1 MAVPSE
7 QQQRSERVHLSGL
20 LGLAVD
26 GRDASAARQ
35 IAADVAEGK
44 CSLLDL
50 VDNMGVYLTHT
61 ETEIRALGTRL
72 LSDVLQHNLR
82 KLQPKELEV
91 LALFYVDKL
100 KDHYTVLPGVLQGFV
115 ALSSAPNLPVGLE
128 VRVLKAI
135 FQDVHVQSLVYSDR
149 RSVYNIIANFMETK
163 EPELKA
169 LGTDFTYGF
178 VQATDGEKDPRNLLI
193 SFRIAH
199 GIVSRG
205 YQLGS
210 FVEELFEVTSC
221 YFPIDFTP
229 PTTDPHGI
237 TAEQLV
243 LGLRAVLSSTPKFA
257 EFCLPLLLEK
267 LDSDINSAK
276 VDALETLISC
286 CEVYTSV
293 ELAPSLPSLWASI
306 RREVCQVGGSG
317 KVEGTALRALRAV
330 LVSLSRSVVPA
341 DGDDPL
347 TPFLCQIHEDC
358 RPPLLGADMALVWPS
373 AKLLQACCGASYR
386 ACSVTVSAILPLLL
400 QQYEEH
406 QQLAKR
412 HTVLGIL
419 RGFLTKCLDV
429 ASAEE
434 VDSPIAPF
442 VERLCELLYGAVTDA
457 GVQLRCAGLAT
468 LTVLARLPA
477 CLAEA
482 DINCVVGHITRL
494 LVEDSDEQVNGAAM
508 QATSALAPL
517 HTDAFLGLA
526 VPRLLEI
533 LHSDDERS
541 RKALRCTERL
551 CCHPRLTSALVPHL
565 LSFLGSTGTGQR
577 ARREEA
583 ALAACATLLSVAEAR
598 SGVEDCRRLLY
609 TTAVPHLLRLAV
621 CATLPPRC
629 AAEFLCSKEVVASIA
644 KVLST
649 LSSRA
654 AESSWADAI
663 VSQIVSLFLD
673 GDLSLLQEDG
683 AAAVSFQPLHAES
696 PTPQTQLTVLLSACL
711 SFLPRTVAVPSQDR
725 LLRALAHLCCCSLH
739 EPTYSASA
747 SCLAA
752 LLNKHPTGGQ
762 GRALIRLGVGGSDNG
777 FPCPWHVHSLRLLLQ
792 LTKALVIRYHPKAPV
807 LVNQLVQLLSDPELG
822 PAAADGFALLT
833 SDTDGE
839 LSPAAHADLRPLFRQ
854 RVYTEHGSVLLLQLA
869 SALPD
874 HKAHCLRALS
884 HLLGSLPKQ
893 VVLSEMPTLCPVL
906 LDSLSSADA
915 TVQRSALSLLRE
927 ALCDAP
933 LTLSAHVDT
942 LVTRL
947 LLLCGSAAMRVR
959 MGALQCLCALV
970 QLPAHVVLPHKQA
983 VIHALGTALDDHKRL
998 VRKEAVEARTAWYML
1013 GC

>member
-1 MAVPSE
+1 MAVSPG
-7 QQQRSERVHLSGL
+7 QQPWSERALLSGL
-20 LGLAVD
+20 LSLAVD

-50 VDNMGVYLTHT
+50 VDDMGVYLTHT

-178 VQATDGEKDPRNLLI
+178 VQAMDGEKDPRNLLI

-199 GIVSRG
+199 GIVARG

-317 KVEGTALRALRAV
+317 KVEGAALRALRAV

-347 TPFLCQIHEDC
+347 TPFLCQIHGDC

-386 ACSVTVSAILPLLL
+386 ACSVTLSAILPLLM

-429 ASAEE
+429 ASTEE
-434 VDSPIAPF
+434 VDSPVAPF
-442 VERLCELLYGAVTDA
+442 VERLCKLLYGAVTDA

-477 CLAEA
+477 CLAQA

-541 RKALRCTERL
+541 RKALQCTERL

-565 LSFLGSTGTGQR
+565 LSFLGSTGT
-577 ARREEA
+577 EEA
-583 ALAACATLLSVAEAR
+583 ALAGCATLLSVAEAR

-621 CATLPPRC
+621 CATLPPRR
-629 AAEFLCSKEVVASIA
+629 AAEFLRSEEVVASIA

-649 LSSRA
+649 VSSRA
-654 AESSWADAI
+654 AESSWADGI

-696 PTPQTQLTVLLSACL
+696 PTPQTQLTVLFSACI
-711 SFLPRTVAVPSQDR
+711 SFLPRTVAVPSRDR
-725 LLRALAHLCCCSLH
+725 LLRALVGLCCCSLH

-747 SCLAA
+747 TCLAA
-752 LLNKHPTGGQ
+752 LLNKHPAGEELDSLLDDVLDRVHRGLLPCEPAAERR
-762 GRALIRLGVGGSDNG
+762 RALV
-777 FPCPWHVHSLRLLLQ
+777 SLLW

-807 LVNQLVQLLSDPELG
+807 LVNQLVQLLSDQELG

-833 SDTDGE
+833 SDTDRE
-839 LSPAAHADLRPLFRQ
+839 LSPAAHADVRPLFRQ
-854 RVYTEHGSVLLLQLA
+854 RVYTEHGHVLLLQLA
-869 SALPD
+869 TALPD

-884 HLLGSLPKQ
+884 HLLASLPKQ

-915 TVQRSALSLLRE
+915 TVQRSALSLLRD
-927 ALCDAP
+927 ALGDAP

-983 VIHALGTALDDHKRL
+983 VIHALGAALDDHKRL

>member
-1 MAVPSE
+1 MAVPPE
-7 QQQRSERVHLSGL
+7 QQQWSERVHLSGL

-100 KDHYTVLPGVLQGFV
+100 QDHYTVLPGVLQGFV

-317 KVEGTALRALRAV
+317 KVEGAALRALRAV

-429 ASAEE
+429 ASTEE
-434 VDSPIAPF
+434 VDSPVAPL

-477 CLAEA
+477 CLAQA

-541 RKALRCTERL
+541 RKALQCTERL

-565 LSFLGSTGTGQR
+565 LSFLGSTGT
-577 ARREEA
+577 EEA

-621 CATLPPRC
+621 CATLPPRR
-629 AAEFLCSKEVVASIA
+629 AAEFLRSEEVVASIA

-654 AESSWADAI
+654 AESSWADGI

-683 AAAVSFQPLHAES
+683 AAAASFQPLHAES

-725 LLRALAHLCCCSLH
+725 LLRVLVHLCCCSLH

-752 LLNKHPTGGQ
+752 LLNKHPTGEELDSLLDDFLDRVHRGLLPSEPAAERR
-762 GRALIRLGVGGSDNG
+762 RALV
-777 FPCPWHVHSLRLLLQ
+777 SLLW
-792 LTKALVIRYHPKAPV
+792 LTKALVIRYHPTATF

-833 SDTDGE
+833 NDTDGE
-839 LSPAAHADLRPLFRQ
+839 LSPAAHADVRPLFRQ
-854 RVYTEHGSVLLLQLA
+854 RVYTEHGHVLLLQLA

-959 MGALQCLCALV
+959 MGALQCICALV